1 MDARL
6 LAERL
11 AAVPRLSLET
21 APTPLEFLPALS
33 RALGRPVYLKRDDQ
47 CGPAPGG
54 NKARK
59 LAYILAAA
67 RRSGRRRVATYG
79 APQSNHAR
87 LVAALAPRLGLEP
100 HLFYFIRRP
109 DRLTGNLL
117 LCHLLGARLHFIP
130 LRSQPGRWTIE
141 RTDRLVHLLAWLW
154 LGPHTFIPVGGHS
167 VLGALGYVQAALELE
182 QQARAQGLEQAWV
195 VVATG
200 TGGTLAGL
208 WAGLTLLGSALR
220 PLGIDIG
227 ALWRDLPRS
236 IARLAERVCARLGAP
251 RRFDPAAVPLVTGYA
266 APGYGQPSPLGNRA
280 LRQLARL
287 EGVLLDPVYTAKAFG
302 GLLDLQARG
311 SFGPTDP
318 VIFLHTGGLPA
329 LFAVAPDDLL
339 SAD

>member
-1 MDARL
+1 LPPRPAAPIGYRSRAR
-6 LAERL
+6 ARRRGL
-11 AAVPRLSLET
+11 AA
-21 APTPLEFLPALS
+21 PLCSFP
-33 RALGRPVYLKRDDQ
+33 
-47 CGPAPGG
+47 
-54 NKARK
+54 
-59 LAYILAAA
+59 
-67 RRSGRRRVATYG
+67 
-79 APQSNHAR
+79 
-87 LVAALAPRLGLEP
+87 
-100 HLFYFIRRP
+100 RRP

-117 LCHLLGARLHFIP
+117 LCHLLGARLHFLP

-141 RTDRLVHLLAWLW
+141 RTDRLVHLLAWLR

-182 QQARAQGLEQAWV
+182 QQARAQGLAQAWV
-195 VVATG
+195 RWPPG
-200 TGGTLAGL
+200 PAGPRP
-208 WAGLTLLGSALR
+208 GLGPGLPPLGSAPR

-227 ALWRDLPRS
+227 ALWRALPRS

-280 LRQLARL
+280 LRQLAQL

-311 SFGPTDP
+311 YFGPTDP

-339 SAD
+339 AAD